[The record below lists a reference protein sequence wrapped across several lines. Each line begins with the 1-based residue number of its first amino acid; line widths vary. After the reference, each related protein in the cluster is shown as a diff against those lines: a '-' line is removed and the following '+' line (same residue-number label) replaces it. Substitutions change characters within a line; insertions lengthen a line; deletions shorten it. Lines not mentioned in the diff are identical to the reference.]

1 MINVFIKQERK
12 TIRAINEVNQKYST
26 VNRSIKTRWKHS
38 NKKKIRH
45 IAENL
50 TYVIYIVFIVWILS
64 ARMIH
69 NQPVNQQ

>member
-1 MINVFIKQERK
+1 MINVFIKQERE

-26 VNRSIKTRWKHS
+26 VNSSIKTRWKHS
-38 NKKKIRH
+38 RK
-45 IAENL
+45 L
-50 TYVIYIVFIVWILS
+50 TYVIYIVFIVGILS